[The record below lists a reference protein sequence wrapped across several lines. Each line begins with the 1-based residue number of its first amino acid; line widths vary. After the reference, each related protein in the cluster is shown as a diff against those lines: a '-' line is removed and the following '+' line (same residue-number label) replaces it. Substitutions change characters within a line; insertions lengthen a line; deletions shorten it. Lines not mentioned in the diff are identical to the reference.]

1 MNSPYFANADRWT
14 AIAVATLNIAFRASA
29 HLFFFQE
36 FLVRQQ
42 SLIRKVFC
50 FGAFRFVTVFAWT
63 QILKSK
69 RRPCQRTLNSILL
82 SIINL
87 EVRIRSLRVKYF
99 EKYNTSTAA
108 NNALAKYGAG
118 RCNFS
123 ISNIAGL
130 VRGWTVF
137 V

>member
-1 MNSPYFANADRWT
+1 MAA
-14 AIAVATLNIAFRASA
+14 LNIAFRASA
-29 HLFFFQE
+29 HLFFFQD

-50 FGAFRFVTVFAWT
+50 FGAFRFATWFGWT

-118 RCNFS
+118 RCNFI

-130 VRGWTVF
+130 VLGLD
-137 V
+137 